1 MEDGEFWKFFFAFSW
16 IWIPI
21 VAILAGTFTEWL
33 KFKEKQ
39 RQLGNSTQNLEK
51 LVAELRQRDLAM
63 AERIENLEAIV
74 VSQTWDVVQDKTLSP
89 VEKERRLA
97 SVAHREMPLPPVP
110 DSHKAEVLA
119 RRLKA

>member
-1 MEDGEFWKFFFAFSW
+1 MEFGF
-16 IWIPI
+16 IWILIPI
-21 VAILAGTFTEWL
+21 FGIMAGTFKEWL
-33 KFKEKQ
+33 KFREKQ
-39 RQLGNSTQNLEK
+39 NQLGNSTQNLEK
-51 LVAELRQRDLAM
+51 LVAELRQRDQAM

-89 VEKERRLA
+89 VEKELRLA
-97 SVAHREMPLPPVP
+97 SVAHRELASPPVP